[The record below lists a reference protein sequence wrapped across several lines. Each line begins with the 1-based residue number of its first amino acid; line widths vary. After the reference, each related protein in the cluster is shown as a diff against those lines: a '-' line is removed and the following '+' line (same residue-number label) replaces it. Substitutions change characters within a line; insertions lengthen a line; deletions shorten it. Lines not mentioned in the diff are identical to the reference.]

1 MSTVLICA
9 HFHTREED
17 FAAAV
22 EALLREMGAKVD
34 KFQNLHGTITI
45 LGTDMSPHPPK
56 TMDVEIPLAPAPAAA
71 EETEITVGIAPTDAV
86 AVAAPPVPSPA
97 PLVGEVCLKNLSSVC
112 AVPFRVDANLK
123 CTELKVQDLQLSPDA
138 DQVAFSYCSMTF
150 KLPVEKPGAN
160 VCNVNPEYAGV
171 QIRSMVEFVG
181 HSNLD
186 LLPVLFKLV
195 EATEGGSC
203 VVFGQ
208 DCTSQ
213 VDNIIARPQT
223 QT

>member
-1 MSTVLICA
+1 MGTVLICA

-17 FAAAV
+17 FAVAV

-56 TMDVEIPLAPAPAAA
+56 TVDVEIPLAPAESGP
-71 EETEITVGIAPTDAV
+71 EITVGIAAADTV
-86 AVAAPPVPSPA
+86 AVASPPVPSPT
-97 PLVGEVCLKNLSSVC
+97 PPTGEVCLKNLSSVC
-112 AVPFRVDANLK
+112 AVPFRIDSSMK

-150 KLPVEKPGAN
+150 KLPVEKMGSN
-160 VCNVNPEYAGV
+160 VCNVDPEYGGA
-171 QIRSMVEFVG
+171 QIRSMVELMG

-195 EATEGGSC
+195 EATEGGNC

-208 DCTSQ
+208 DVATQ
-213 VDNIIARPQT
+213 IEQIIARPQT
-223 QT
+223 